1 MTPEDIQT
9 MIDAY
14 LQAEKDVLAGKNV
27 TFRGKVVGMED
38 LDAIRAG
45 RKEWETRLN
54 AGQPGGGSYSLAS
67 WS

>member
-1 MTPEDIQT
+1 MTPEDIQM

-14 LQAEKDVLAGKNV
+14 LQAEKDVLAGKTI
-27 TFRGKVVGMED
+27 TFRGQTMGLED

-45 RKEWETRLN
+45 RKEWESRQQ
-54 AGQPGGGSYSLAS
+54 ASQPGGGSYSLAS

>member
-1 MTPEDIQT
+1 MTSEDIQT

-27 TFRGKVVGMED
+27 TFRGKMVGMED
-38 LDAIRAG
+38 LGAIRAG
-45 RKEWETRLN
+45 RKEWESRMQ
-54 AGQPGGGSYSLAS
+54 ASQPGGGSYSLAA

>member
-1 MTPEDIQT
+1 MTPEDIQA
-9 MIDAY
+9 MIDSY

-45 RKEWETRLN
+45 RKEWESRQQTSL
-54 AGQPGGGSYSLAS
+54 PGGGSYSLAS